1 MSELQ
6 DSEILAYFFEKI
18 LYWIQSDS
26 KIRLEISLFNLY
38 FVQTPEAEFVIF
50 SFSNDFQVQFSPNS
64 IYFLKEFPFS
74 NQFSYSLGGL
84 QKDAVSAFFVAV
96 KKGICLPFEKS
107 TFLMKNDFSPFLLKR
122 DKRAYK

>member
-6 DSEILAYFFEKI
+6 DSEILAHFFEKI

-96 KKGICLPFEKS
+96 KKRHLS
-107 TFLMKNDFSPFLLKR
+107 TFWKIYIFNEKRLLSFSTKKGQKSL
-122 DKRAYK
+122 